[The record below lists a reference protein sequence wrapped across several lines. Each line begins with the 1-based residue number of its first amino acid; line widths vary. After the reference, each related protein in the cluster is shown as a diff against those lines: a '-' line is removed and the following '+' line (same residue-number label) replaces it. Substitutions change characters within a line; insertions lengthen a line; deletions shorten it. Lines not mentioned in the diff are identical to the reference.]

1 MTRYETPDALRN
13 DAGTLAQDAG
23 ALLNATAEITD
34 EKVTQARQRLT
45 EAVNSSK
52 QMLVRLQEKASQ
64 GVQVADQAIRS
75 NPYQSIA
82 VAFGVGAL
90 LGYLITRRD

>member
-13 DAGTLAQDAG
+13 DAGTLAEDAG
-23 ALLNATAEITD
+23 ALLDATAAITD
-34 EKVTQARQRLT
+34 EKVTEARQRLT

-75 NPYQSIA
+75 HPYQSIA
-82 VAFGVGAL
+82 IAFGMGAL
-90 LGYLITRRD
+90 LGFLVMRRD